1 LPRTTQVACLLHALE
16 AQVNNGGFHQF
27 LSNPTGYL
35 ALDTIAALHEIGATR
50 TRQLLESAIRVAYPN
65 GYPEDPSRHEDV
77 ADDDATFDDL
87 DELDAAFYRYE
98 EPLSD
103 LVNQYL
109 QAIN

>member
-1 LPRTTQVACLLHALE
+1 
-16 AQVNNGGFHQF
+16 
-27 LSNPTGYL
+27 
-35 ALDTIAALHEIGATR
+35 LDTIAALHEIGATR

-65 GYPEDPSRHEDV
+65 GYPEDPSRPEDV